1 MFATNSCQHV
11 PTMALPLEATHFI
24 DDDFVLPA
32 STIKVDPLPA
42 SPLQTSGHS
51 KSGSSNSPAAGTKR
65 SRSVVEENAV
75 TVNSAKKLKRKRRV
89 QWEEDEDTQE
99 VKLNI
104 VDLPHLPSQHLSKCE
119 KVDLWMQKQDYEQ
132 TLSEALMD
140 VAAAKT
146 SALPPVVDADGN
158 LIQTIDNE
166 GGSSN
171 SLPVGSFYSE
181 AMAQT
186 YSLCCSPDA
195 QSSIALENVA
205 LLSLLDSSY
214 RGLESHTLPREMR
227 VDRKVRKAKT
237 VSRVLELQGELRVA
251 GNPNEDATECLRL
264 VSEFFSE
271 PSRKFARALGEI
283 DGTFV
288 HLEV

>member
-1 MFATNSCQHV
+1 MFAGTSYQHA
-11 PTMALPLEATHFI
+11 PAMAIPPITQFL
-24 DDDFVLPA
+24 DDNVILDA
-32 STIKVDPLPA
+32 STIKEVPLHSSLLKASVDTKSSDIS
-42 SPLQTSGHS
+42 SPTV
-51 KSGSSNSPAAGTKR
+51 GTKR
-65 SRSVVEENAV
+65 NRSASIQDSTVPLKNA
-75 TVNSAKKLKRKRRV
+75 KRAKRRRHV
-89 QWEEDEDTQE
+89 RWEEDEETQD
-99 VKLNI
+99 VKLRI
-104 VDLPHLPSQHLSKCE
+104 VNLPHLPSQQMSKCE
-119 KVDLWMQKQDYEQ
+119 KVELWMQKHDYEQ
-132 TLSEALMD
+132 TLSEALID

-146 SALPPVVDADGN
+146 SALPPVDADGN
-158 LIQTIDNE
+158 LIQSDRNE
-166 GGSSN
+166 DGSSN
-171 SLPVGSFYSE
+171 LPIGSFYTE

-214 RGLESHTLPREMR
+214 RGLESHTLPRDMR

-251 GNPNEDATECLRL
+251 GNPDEDATECLRL

-288 HLEV
+288 HLES